1 MTRYT
6 EWPAEHPSVLAAL
19 IVIRRL
25 ACNGRP
31 PSMRIYNEQ
40 RGSALSSGAM
50 AGHGWDWAALVKA
63 AGMTVRQQGN
73 KKGQK
78 LNIRHEVPVALEAEI
93 QAAFERGDN
102 LPLSRQEW
110 PLRAIP
116 TRVEVRDIPL
126 PDGSVYRV
134 TSYYASIR

>member
-1 MTRYT
+1 MGHRYQRYDAAHPHVLRVIDIIRSMAATDGKTPTRMEYDKRRGD
-6 EWPAEHPSVLAAL
+6 AMSSVALNDHGWSWSRLAAEAGL
-19 IVIRRL
+19 
-25 ACNGRP
+25 RP
-31 PSMRIYNEQ
+31 NV
-40 RGSALSSGAM
+40 G
-50 AGHGWDWAALVKA
+50 
-63 AGMTVRQQGN
+63 GN
-73 KKGQK
+73 KK
-78 LNIRHEVPVALEAEI
+78 RHLRSEVPVALEAEI

-102 LPLSRQEW
+102 LPMSRQEW